1 MSKNISALAMCLLLL
16 ISCVKAQNFFRIDQK
31 EYPFQLSIGGGV
43 GILKAG
49 SAYSF
54 SPLFKNNI
62 GMQMHITPHVYLSE
76 RLSVGIKLGGVF
88 RPKFT
93 DEESNSLVQPKFT
106 PYGLLTSDL
115 YLGQGLRKVRAYI
128 GLSAGMSF
136 IGELEGRTLDTD
148 KAILFRRR
156 EKDWF
161 LTVAPKAGIAFGTA
175 RIEFEYVVTTPFNP
189 DYLGISLIGA
199 LPVSRQRFY

>member
-1 MSKNISALAMCLLLL
+1 MNRLISIFSLYLLLV
-16 ISCVKAQNFFRIDQK
+16 INIAKAQNFFRIDQK
-31 EYPFQLSIGGGV
+31 EHPFQLSIGGGV

-62 GMQMHITPHVYLSE
+62 GMQMHITPHVFISE
-76 RLSVGIKLGGVF
+76 RVSIGAKLGGIF
-88 RPKFT
+88 RPKFI
-93 DEESNSLVQPKFT
+93 DEESNSVVQQKFT
-106 PYGLLTSDL
+106 PYGLLTSDV
-115 YLGQGLRKVRAYI
+115 YLGQGLRRVRAYI

-136 IGELEGRTLDTD
+136 IGELEGRSIDTD
-148 KAILFRRR
+148 QTILFKRR

-161 LTVAPKAGIAFGTA
+161 VTVAPKAGIAFSTA
-175 RIEFEYVVTTPFNP
+175 RIELEYVVTTPFNP

-199 LPVSRQRFY
+199 LPVSRQKFY